1 MAAHSDSDEDE
12 TFVSIGTALDVPDK
26 DEPVKKPITVQDMS
40 VKDSKGRV
48 RFHGAFTGGFSA
60 GYFNT
65 VGSREGFT
73 PSTFVS
79 SREKRTDGSGSG
91 QRPED
96 FMDEE
101 DISEHGIAPRK
112 FVTSAQF
119 TSEERKK
126 RTFDEAKLATAD
138 SILGGDTTLLN
149 LIVPERITVGV
160 RLLRKMGWK
169 EGQGVGPR
177 LSRKQKQA
185 EGRRIYGCTGPPS
198 PDSGDD
204 GLDDETVLSDVT
216 FAPTDTAHI
225 LLGAKDNTHGLGYSG
240 LDPRKAL
247 PSTHINLFEAP
258 TVRKSGASRRGI
270 RGQGFGVGALE
281 DEDDDVYGMDDMSKY
296 DMTMGGEGDDKFGW
310 TAPTHRGQKQQTP
323 VGYVGQLLDGF
334 SLSSKKLV
342 QKKDFPPP
350 SLPRDFRPVHRFKKS
365 DDQSIVMTRNQ
376 SSTGVDYR
384 QFLKPSDAGPSPVP
398 GTSSSGLVPGSAP
411 GSVSQGSSARE
422 KRHDATSRGV
432 ALGEQAFVGSVFD
445 LIPKEEKERINQA
458 KQNTDT
464 TAIVNFPLRT
474 FVSSETLEGSEDQ
487 PKGDNSTTT
496 ESTSNVEEHRKSGV
510 PLFQGAAIFKPF
522 SKDPA
527 KQLRYD
533 KYLEA
538 VKHGHK
544 EPYLLV
550 GMPGKTDWEK
560 EREREEFSKAAHLY
574 RPLASMMAARFT
586 RAGTIEDGEEDVKA
600 EQKIDQT
607 DAEKAASMKMYGKLT
622 REDEEWHPDNLVC
635 KRFNVP
641 NPYPGS
647 TIVGLISA
655 KRDKY
660 SVFNFLNFANPTEM
674 AYDRRGSQT
683 QETPPPEEVKKDNA
697 KTDTDKTD
705 TTSKVDKELNKGKA
719 MKSIFSHLIDAEKG
733 AQKASNLK
741 SDKPVSFSVKS
752 VQSNK
757 PKEFKSIFSHLEKG
771 ENTVKP
777 APVAMETD
785 NDENAADA
793 GKTAAGKSVSKTDKF
808 AELVE
813 KSETDGAPAMDLF
826 RAIFRN
832 TDSEDSSSSEEEDGE
847 DSSSKLPDAQ
857 DSSFQPAF
865 SISDSVEATPATSL
879 PGFTAPP
886 KQSTLA
892 GCGSFVALPPE
903 ISPMETGK
911 GSAGQPQDSS
921 GDESDAYGPALPPS
935 LPQGAASA
943 SNDKWRDLPAGDFI
957 DLTNEKSRNQ
967 PAGDIIDLTND
978 KSKDRPP
985 DDYVD
990 LTKES
995 TKKHKHRHRDKHKH
1009 KKEKK
1014 EKRKKSKHKKKG
1026 RKKEKRSRHVN
1037 ERSDSSEREESSDE
1051 DDRETD
1057 KEIIN
1062 RLKLLKSAQRQRAVD
1077 FM

>member
-204 GLDDETVLSDVT
+204 G
-216 FAPTDTAHI
+216 
-225 LLGAKDNTHGLGYSG
+225 AKDNTHGLGYSG

-323 VGYVGQLLDGF
+323 VGYVGQLLDG
-334 SLSSKKLV
+334 
-342 QKKDFPPP
+342 
-350 SLPRDFRPVHRFKKS
+350 PVHRFKKS

-432 ALGEQAFVGSVFD
+432 ALGEQAFV
-445 LIPKEEKERINQA
+445 
-458 KQNTDT
+458 
-464 TAIVNFPLRT
+464 
-474 FVSSETLEGSEDQ
+474 
-487 PKGDNSTTT
+487 
-496 ESTSNVEEHRKSGV
+496 
-510 PLFQGAAIFKPF
+510 
-522 SKDPA
+522 
-527 KQLRYD
+527 
-533 KYLEA
+533 
-538 VKHGHK
+538 
-544 EPYLLV
+544 
-550 GMPGKTDWEK
+550 DWEK

-911 GSAGQPQDSS
+911 GSAG
-921 GDESDAYGPALPPS
+921 
-935 LPQGAASA
+935 AASA

-1062 RLKLLKSAQRQRAVD
+1062 RLDHSEV
-1077 FM
+1077 